1 MRGGSWYDVRLK
13 VNGSEVKVLIDDV
26 VVAVFNSRF
35 PTIGR
40 GGVMVASG
48 YKRRIN
54 FKDFRIL

>member
-26 VVAVFNSRF
+26 VVAVFKSRF

-40 GGVMVASG
+40 GGVMVVHTPLNSSPE
-48 YKRRIN
+48 K
-54 FKDFRIL
+54 